1 MVDLAGAS
9 RGGGARGERA
19 NKVRLEC
26 DSVGRVVG
34 AKPII
39 PLMTDLP
46 YLREI

>member
-9 RGGGARGERA
+9 MGGGAGGGRA
-19 NKVRLEC
+19 NKVKLEC

-39 PLMTDLP
+39 PLMTDLS